1 MWPILCLWI
10 KVLSIVLRSTIT
22 FSFSH
27 SRKKFRTLWKCKV
40 LIISVQQST
49 TKKSVLTL
57 HLPSYP
63 LLLGRHLLHFEPFN
77 GIKSNLRRIKSIQ
90 THPGDEDRHHGKQI
104 RGTNASKSGEPIQI
118 RGETNW
124 YKQLSFDIL
133 IQEHKDNTFWSIKQF
148 FCHDMFSQRFSFPS
162 WCFSLV
168 MGKWFKGKSP
178 GQSRGWHDR
187 RGSVAVWARPNKKP
201 QIASN
206 CSERRKQRAISH
218 ASIFSHRLKYF
229 YDLGEILSNR
239 VPVIWEGESYQCRV
253 ICPRHVLFRQGA
265 A

>member
-22 FSFSH
+22 FSFRH
-27 SRKKFRTLWKCKV
+27 SRKFCTLWKCRL

-124 YKQLSFDIL
+124 YKQLCIFW
-133 IQEHKDNTFWSIKQF
+133 HFNTRTKDNTLNS
-148 FCHDMFSQRFSFPS
+148 FSVMI
-162 WCFSLV
+162 CFLKGLV
-168 MGKWFKGKSP
+168 FHRDASHLWWENDLKERALGKAEVGMTE
-178 GQSRGWHDR
+178 G
-187 RGSVAVWARPNKKP
+187 GSVAVWARPNKKP

-206 CSERRKQRAISH
+206 CSEGRKQRAISH
-218 ASIFSHRLKYF
+218 ASIFFHRLKYF
-229 YDLGEILSNR
+229 
-239 VPVIWEGESYQCRV
+239 
-253 ICPRHVLFRQGA
+253 
-265 A
+265 

>member
-1 MWPILCLWI
+1 MLPILCLWI

-27 SRKKFRTLWKCKV
+27 IRKKFCSLYV
-40 LIISVQQST
+40 IEMQT
-49 TKKSVLTL
+49 TYNFSATKYNKEVLTL

-124 YKQLSFDIL
+124 YKQLSFDFL
-133 IQEHKDNTFWSIKQF
+133 TQEHKDNTFWSIKQF

-168 MGKWFKGKSP
+168 MGKWFKGKSL

-187 RGSVAVWARPNKKP
+187 RGVGSCLGKTQQKAADCLKLLREAQTTSNIARLN
-201 QIASN
+201 
-206 CSERRKQRAISH
+206 
-218 ASIFSHRLKYF
+218 
-229 YDLGEILSNR
+229 ILSSTEIFLWLGWNPFQSCACDMR
-239 VPVIWEGESYQCRV
+239 GGELSMPCHLSSS
-253 ICPRHVLFRQGA
+253 CPRG
-265 A
+265 

>member
-1 MWPILCLWI
+1 MRTDIMGNKSEEPMPANQGNQ
-10 KVLSIVLRSTIT
+10 
-22 FSFSH
+22 F
-27 SRKKFRTLWKCKV
+27 KF
-40 LIISVQQST
+40 
-49 TKKSVLTL
+49 
-57 HLPSYP
+57 
-63 LLLGRHLLHFEPFN
+63 EA
-77 GIKSNLRRIKSIQ
+77 
-90 THPGDEDRHHGKQI
+90 KQI
-104 RGTNASKSGEPIQI
+104 DIN
-118 RGETNW
+118 N
-124 YKQLSFDIL
+124 YVSFDIL
-133 IQEHKDNTFWSIKQF
+133 TQEHNDNTFWSIKQF

-168 MGKWFKGKSP
+168 MGKWFKGKSL

-206 CSERRKQRAISH
+206 CSEGRKQGAISH

-239 VPVIWEGESYQCRV
+239 VPVIWEGESYQCHV